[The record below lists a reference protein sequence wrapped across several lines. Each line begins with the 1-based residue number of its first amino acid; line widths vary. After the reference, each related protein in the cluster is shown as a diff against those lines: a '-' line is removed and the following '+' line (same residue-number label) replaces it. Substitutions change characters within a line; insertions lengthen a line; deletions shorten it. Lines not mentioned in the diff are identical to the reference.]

1 MSALYG
7 SATHVQRRTDPLVNA
22 ERLSSYRSANYVDH
36 CIDRADFVKM
46 DALDR
51 SVVNL
56 RLCGA
61 QSLEDADRDRFRR
74 TTKGSLFDNL
84 PNLLQPAS
92 VLMLGMCGDGSLTR
106 PGRVRDPAPH
116 VLIVLVSV
124 RMRMFVRVPVPP
136 PPPPLFPE
144 HFPRQIFFSV
154 GVHINFG
161 RG

>member
-1 MSALYG
+1 MRASYG
-7 SATHVQRRTDPLVNA
+7 SATHVQGRADPIVHA
-22 ERLSSYRSANYVDH
+22 QRLSPDRGTNNINH
-36 CIDRADFVKM
+36 RIDRADFVKM

-136 PPPPLFPE
+136 LFPE

-154 GVHINFG
+154 GV
-161 RG
+161 